1 MKSRLIGGAI
11 AVVLVLVGAVLVF
24 SYTQGANERA
34 MAGLDPVGVLIVQE
48 AVPAGTPVEDLA
60 AFVSNEPQPSG
71 AVPASALQD
80 LEGSA
85 GTVTAVDL
93 VPGEQLLAERLV
105 DPAELETPGTVPVP
119 DGLQEVTFALEPQRV
134 VGGKIVAGDT
144 VGLFVSFEGVLEEGP
159 GQAVTQQVFHKVLI
173 TGFQRAE
180 ASAEQ
185 PVNTEALPTGTMLVT
200 AAVNDIDATKIIF
213 GAEFGRIW
221 LTKEPDEATESE
233 PTPITFDEVYP

>member
-1 MKSRLIGGAI
+1 
-11 AVVLVLVGAVLVF
+11 
-24 SYTQGANERA
+24 

-48 AVPAGTPVEDLA
+48 NVPAGTPVEDLST
-60 AFVSNEPQPSG
+60 FVRSESQPSG
-71 AVPASALQD
+71 AVAISALENLQ
-80 LEGSA
+80 GSA
-85 GTVTAVDL
+85 GKVTAIDL
-93 VPGEQLLAERLV
+93 VPGEQLLAERLI
-105 DPAELETPGTVPVP
+105 DPAVLETPGTVPVP
-119 DGLQEVTFALEPQRV
+119 EGLQEVTFALEPQRV

-144 VGLFVSFEGVLEEGP
+144 VGIFVSFDGILEDGP

-180 ASAEQ
+180 ATAEE
-185 PVNTEALPTGTMLVT
+185 PVNTEALPTGAMLVT